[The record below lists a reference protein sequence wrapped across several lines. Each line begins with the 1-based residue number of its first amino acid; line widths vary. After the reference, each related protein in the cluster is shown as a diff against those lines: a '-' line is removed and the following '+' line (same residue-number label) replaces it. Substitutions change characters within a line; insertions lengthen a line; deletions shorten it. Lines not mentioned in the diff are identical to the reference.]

1 MFIQFKKRKPLTK
14 NKKASPFIENR
25 HLLSRNLFDISRSAP
40 ELLTKHDINPHIIH
54 SLYTLTYLNDK
65 KPLLRQLESRMIL
78 SRGKVNNMKAFHDD
92 SIFPI
97 KSEPSKNRRIRRK
110 LY

>member
-40 ELLTKHDINPHIIH
+40 ELLTKHDMNPHMIH
-54 SLYTLTYLNDK
+54 SLYTLNYLNDK
-65 KPLLRQLESRMIL
+65 NPLESRMIL

>member
-25 HLLSRNLFDISRSAP
+25 HLLSRKLFDISRSAP
-40 ELLTKHDINPHIIH
+40 ELLTKHDMNSHGTR
-54 SLYTLTYLNDK
+54 SLSILNYSNDRK
-65 KPLLRQLESRMIL
+65 TLESRMIL
-78 SRGKVNNMKAFHDD
+78 SRGKINNMKAFHDD

-97 KSEPSKNRRIRRK
+97 KSEPSKNRRIQRK
-110 LY
+110 VY